1 MCVCFVTGGAGV
13 AVRSSGDGAVAGGGA
28 GGGNLF
34 KFFGNDLLKQQL
46 QAMPPVPAPQAG
58 QNILTVEEIERRQ
71 QQVRACVIHLLTS
84 LHNCAIVIINLLY
97 SAL

>member
-1 MCVCFVTGGAGV
+1 MRCTCVCVCFVTGGAGV

-71 QQVRACVIHLLTS
+71 QQVRAS
-84 LHNCAIVIINLLY
+84 SY
-97 SAL
+97 SC